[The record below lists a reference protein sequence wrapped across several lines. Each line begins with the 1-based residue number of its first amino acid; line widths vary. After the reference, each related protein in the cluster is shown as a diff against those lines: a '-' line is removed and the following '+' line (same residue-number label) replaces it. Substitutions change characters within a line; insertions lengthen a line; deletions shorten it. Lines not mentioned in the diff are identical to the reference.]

1 MGETLYIYTFGSLVY
16 YLLPNDNLFKNI
28 FYFLTLDD
36 LDCVA
41 AVERPIFFYL
51 SIFLYSGDHI

>member
-1 MGETLYIYTFGSLVY
+1 MGETVYIYTFGSLVN
-16 YLLPNDNLFKNI
+16 YLLPKDNLFKNT
-28 FYFLTLDD
+28 FYFPTFDD
-36 LDCVA
+36 CNCVA